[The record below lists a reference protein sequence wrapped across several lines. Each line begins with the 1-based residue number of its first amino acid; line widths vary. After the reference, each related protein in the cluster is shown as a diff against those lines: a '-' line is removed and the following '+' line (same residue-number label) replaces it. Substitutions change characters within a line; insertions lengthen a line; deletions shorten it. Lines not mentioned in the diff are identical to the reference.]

1 MIKDYRY
8 NVVRILFE
16 QGEIKT
22 FAQIFD
28 YIPKTVVG
36 SELRTNN
43 NRITQLIKDPLR
55 FKLGELI
62 KISNI
67 IGIEPELLVLMAL
80 HGSQNKRKKP
90 GKKAGRQ

>member
-8 NVVRILFE
+8 NVVRVLFE

-43 NRITQLIKDPLR
+43 NRITLLIKDPLK
-55 FKLGELI
+55 FKLIELT
-62 KISNI
+62 KIANM
-67 IGIEPELLVLMAL
+67 IGIEPELLVMMVLQ
-80 HGSQNKRKKP
+80 GVQNKRKKP
-90 GKKAGRQ
+90 GKRTGR

>member
-43 NRITQLIKDPLR
+43 NRITLLIKDPLR
-55 FKLGELI
+55 FKLVELI
-62 KISNI
+62 KIANI
-67 IGIEPELLVLMAL
+67 IGIDPDVLVMMAL
-80 HGSQNKRKKP
+80 QGAQNKKKKP
-90 GKKAGRQ
+90 GKKSGR

>member
-43 NRITQLIKDPLR
+43 NRITLLIKDPLK
-55 FKLGELI
+55 FKLSELI
-62 KISNI
+62 KIANV
-67 IGIEPELLVLMAL
+67 IGIEPDLLVNMAL
-80 HGSQNKRKKP
+80 NGPQNKKKKP
-90 GKKAGRQ
+90 GKKTSR

>member
-1 MIKDYRY
+1 MSKDYRY
-8 NVVRILFE
+8 NAVRALFE

-43 NRITQLIKDPLR
+43 NRITLLIKDPLK
-55 FKLGELI
+55 FKLIELT
-62 KISNI
+62 KIANL
-67 IGIEPELLVLMAL
+67 IGIEPELLVMMVLQ
-80 HGSQNKRKKP
+80 GVQSKKKKP
-90 GKKAGRQ
+90 GKKAGR